1 MHPRNR
7 VRLPANKGFGR
18 RFVSSAWIA
27 AVLLALAVGSSARAQ
42 QNLAP
47 GTPGQVIFHERCAQ
61 CHGEQGQGIS
71 ALVTIAGPPLQA
83 EHDLRSVLDTVRNGR
98 GVMPAFGAVLRD
110 QDMENVA
117 QYVTQHLAVIPLGG
131 GDLTEG
137 GVLYRT
143 HCAACH
149 RTAVRGGAL
158 AFVGTNAPDLTDKSP
173 AVVAGAIRWGPGPMP
188 SFPASQISDQ
198 QLASIVDYVRFVQHP
213 PHPGGA
219 TLHWYGPVVEGLAAW
234 IMVIAIVGLTMWI
247 ERGGQG

>member
-1 MHPRNR
+1 MRLTTHKGAGPR
-7 VRLPANKGFGR
+7 PA
-18 RFVSSAWIA
+18 SASWIA
-27 AVLLALAVGSSARAQ
+27 AFLLALPAASTARAQ
-42 QNLAP
+42 QNFAP
-47 GTPGQVIFHERCAQ
+47 GTPGQVIFQQRCAQ
-61 CHGEQGQGIS
+61 CHGEQGQGVS

-83 EHDLRSVLDTVRNGR
+83 EHDLRYVLDTVRDGR
-98 GVMPAFGAVLRD
+98 GVMPSYGRVLRD
-110 QDMENVA
+110 QDIENVA
-117 QYVTQHLAVIPLGG
+117 QYVTRHLAVIPLSGG
-131 GDLTEG
+131 NLTEG

-158 AFVGTNAPDLTDKSP
+158 AFVQTNAPALTNKSP

-198 QLASIVDYVRFVQHP
+198 QLASIVEYVQFVQHP

-219 TLHWYGPVVEGLAAW
+219 TLHWYGPVVEGLVAW
-234 IMVIAIVGLTMWI
+234 AMVIAIVGLTMWI